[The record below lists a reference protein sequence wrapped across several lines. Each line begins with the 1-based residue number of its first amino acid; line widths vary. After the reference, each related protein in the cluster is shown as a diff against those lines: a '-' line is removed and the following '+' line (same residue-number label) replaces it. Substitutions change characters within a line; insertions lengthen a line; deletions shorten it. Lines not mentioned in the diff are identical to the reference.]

1 MKTTILAMILV
12 TTFSLNAQ
20 TNSCN
25 CCSEKHSEFDFWEG
39 SWIVTKPDGSPA
51 GTNMIDKLQ
60 DNCILRENWT
70 SANGGYTGTSYNFYN
85 SKTEMWEQLWLDNQG
100 GVLHLKGNRKGNQM
114 ILQSDELENPKGEP
128 YFHRITWT
136 LNGDGSVRQ
145 YWETITN
152 NQNIVVAFDGLYKK
166 TQ

>member
-20 TNSCN
+20 INSCN
-25 CCSEKHSEFDFWEG
+25 CCSEKHSEFNFWEG

-70 SANGGYTGTSYNFYN
+70 SANGSYTGTSYNFYN

>member
-12 TTFSLNAQ
+12 TTFRLNAQ
-20 TNSCN
+20 INSCN
-25 CCSEKHSEFDFWEG
+25 CCSEKHSEFNFWEG

-60 DNCILRENWT
+60 DNCILRENWS